1 MKKTLSNAFF
11 SVALSKKKIPS
22 SQKFLSALE
31 KDFYLFCL
39 FFLGVLASPQHLFA
53 QVNQAI
59 YVTGNEGYVEIPH
72 NNSFNF
78 TNNFSLEFWLRADA
92 TQADMSASYNN
103 ILVKSFNY
111 SGAIP
116 FGFQF
121 INTGVDAGKLKVIRK
136 NSTGASI
143 ANYLSINRI
152 DDGKFHHIA
161 FVKDSTSA
169 PASNLKLYVDGVLQ
183 GSGIADVTGTLNNN
197 NSLYLGRR
205 GDVANP
211 FSGAFDELKIWRTAR
226 TAANVV
232 SDMTSVLPSTML
244 GYYNME
250 TGLKN
255 KGSVLSVNGYLGGD
269 AAFFPTQKSYG
280 NALHFDGNND
290 FINMASNPG
299 TLSNQLT
306 VDAWI
311 RPETLSGTQT
321 IATQAGKWELK
332 LISGKIFFTLT
343 TTTGTILNIY
353 SNANLPSAEKWYH
366 IAAVFNGNGTN
377 NRIELYLNGEVE
389 NSIVL
394 GQNYSIATAGTG
406 MMIGASGSSSTPK
419 LLFKGMM
426 DEFNVWKTALS
437 EDNIITDMNKGDV
450 SANVNHLVYFP
461 FDQGTPAGSN
471 ATTTT
476 ATNVFANGNGV
487 LSNFAL
493 SGNTSNWV
501 ARAAY
506 LQSPNATLV
515 SGNNYTFEGSV
526 LQTGTGKVLGN
537 GFLLSN
543 SSISAYPAYNNATV
557 SVLQAEVDE
566 TNFEKNTTLTG
577 GSFIY
582 KSYVI
587 GTDGLVISG
596 QSTGPCVT
604 GFPVGN
610 ITFGTGSVSL
620 NTSWTSVVGATSYDW
635 TLVSPNSSLTTPEQQ
650 GSSTGTSVLL
660 KNLDPGSRY
669 YFYLR
674 ARCGGGVGEWVG
686 PAFFST
692 LSSPSLNA
700 DSLKND
706 AYIDIE
712 WSLPSAYFVQ
722 NSPLGVHIQLKN
734 GNTLLHEQSISD
746 YTPYQGATQPTFSFV
761 GNGNLS
767 QYYNVTNTN
776 TWAQMSAWTMET
788 WVKMGATNTYSTRL
802 FRKING
808 TGTFEIRVDSVDKQV
823 KLILNNTVYAFS
835 HSTLPVEQWFH
846 LAVSY
851 GNGAAQLYID
861 GTWAAMISLPAVQ
874 ISGGNYQALYAV
886 NQAQMAELRFWN
898 RVRTEEEIKYNKLIP
913 TFSGAIQNNLLVHWK
928 WQTATSV
935 PTDLATTY
943 DGIANTGALFQVG
956 GAQITSISNAT
967 YTATPYYTA
976 IHGTYRHYT
985 GPSAVKTYK
994 LNGYQ
999 IGSGTIIN
1007 AVYFPPQDTGKT
1019 LPYQALEWLKADS
1032 TPFNIALSWK
1042 NKSRMSEFFRIRRT
1056 DSNGLNSVTLAT
1068 VSGTDKIDSVLT
1080 YNDIYS
1086 LEDSAA
1092 LRSGTLYRYYVDTY
1106 SATFN
1111 SILDSLKYNVVNL
1124 PAINVTATDN
1134 LFPNKVNLSW
1144 NDLSAFGYQIRIDRD
1159 DETLA
1164 TLNPTVTSYTDL
1176 YPIYGKRHRYAV
1188 ILLDPASGEAVAA
1201 GFDRGGIQAKGA
1213 ISGSVYSLVGQYAIK
1228 NVRIRLTNLT
1238 NEAKDS
1244 TMTDA
1249 NGAFS
1254 FNQLYYGEVGNFT
1267 LSAYYPTDPSH
1278 RFVNSPRTLT
1288 LSDENYALT
1297 NVIFKDSATWTTDTT
1312 STGFTLSNFV
1322 ASPQNTQD
1330 KVNLSWNYSLSVGDT
1345 LRMNVYRDN
1354 VLIRVLN
1361 VTTGTNLSFADSLGK
1376 PGYVYDY
1383 SISAY
1388 KFQGS
1393 TVKVLNRVSENIT
1406 FPAQISPTAF
1416 VATANTALGI
1426 VNLSWAHS
1434 SQNYDGFRIYRAKQ
1448 TTIPSPPSDTVL
1460 IATLPKGT
1468 FAFKD
1473 KQTLYGTSAYKYVI
1487 RAYRTV
1493 ENLTFE
1499 SAKVSSGSVN
1509 YPTLPALSVLTATPT
1524 PNRNSVSLTW
1534 TLPTGS
1540 PLNDTTYNY
1549 DGYLVYRKKNTPA
1562 NSPYELIGRVYKHFA
1577 KAFED
1582 KTGIPNT
1589 AYTYQVKAFLL
1600 NKQPISQ
1607 IDTLLVS
1614 AGIIK
1619 AATYPIIKAPL
1630 SLVLSNNV
1638 NYVNL
1643 TWSPAISQ
1651 SGGARNFDGQT
1662 VYWKVGTGATDSA
1675 EIPIGQ
1681 STYTVYTNTTSATP
1695 TNFSVRSYRN
1705 IGGVKY
1711 SSTAISSN
1719 GYATGT
1725 NPSNLPLPQ
1734 QFKASQNLPAH
1745 IRLSWTY
1752 PDYILAEFRIYRN
1765 GTLMTILPNDAREYY
1780 DYTAANYQNYLYEIE
1795 ASYQQ
1800 TTTLKASAIGKRNT
1814 LSSLMGRVY
1823 ANNSLYGLPF
1833 IEVTISAQG
1842 YFARTFTDS
1851 TGFYRIDNL
1860 PTQQSLPITV
1870 SVDGGNT
1877 TFSSPNYP
1885 ASKTFFIDGERFKAY
1900 TMDFVSN
1907 YSPASKDINAIA
1919 SIQYVTAT
1927 PDPARKQVNIAWTPS
1942 NQNYDGF
1949 YVYRANSL
1957 MGTVNKNEAFV
1968 FNDTEGT
1975 PGINYLYLVVPYIN
1989 GENTALLGEPKS
2001 TNATYP
2007 SVESVVY
2014 LNANAKPLENAV
2026 ELNWSHLWANH
2037 TKYQISRNGDLMA
2050 ELPTSLPSTLTD
2062 TTGIPGQLYTYEVI
2076 AADSVNGAWVYSE
2089 PVTVQGTFP
2098 ILTDITDFSVQ
2109 IPDTILSCNAS
2120 ISRNHTLLQWSYP
2133 SACTGFWGYRNG
2145 ERVKIFSNTETSW
2158 RDSLGTPGSA
2168 SVYQVKAY
2176 LTRNNTNYSAEGLE
2190 QEVIYPAIAAPF
2202 GLTSQ
2207 AVQDSGKVLLAWQ
2220 YAENLINGFEI
2231 YRMSGNYGT
2240 ELIKTI
2246 KLDSIVSRF
2255 FTYWDISGVMN
2266 QAYTYNVKAYSKLN
2280 GITYYSDMS
2289 PCQPAAVTYP
2299 SIPAPVATSNAVATD
2314 GTYQNYVKLSW
2325 DYLADNLD
2333 GFNIYRGNLW
2343 LDSLGKGMRE
2353 YTDISNTPG
2362 VFNYQIKA
2370 YKWVKVNGN
2379 SLKVESLPLA
2389 DNGNIGQATVGTV
2402 NPLLATK
2409 GTLVA
2414 KVELNWVASGTVN
2427 IYRDNVQI
2435 GTTSADTY
2443 TDNNLTPGKHYI
2455 YEVGPN
2461 SNDRKAVEG
2470 WGLEDGY
2477 VSGSV
2482 KTQGTNTAL
2491 QGAIIEAKIK
2501 VGENTYY
2508 YKDTTDSNGNYAIS
2522 KIYYGEGTNNL
2533 IITANLTF
2541 CGAEH
2546 TFGDNPKVQL
2556 MSSSLHSFPQVNFFD
2571 LTKYKVK
2578 GNVKRAFSSC
2588 GLDSM
2593 RIYAK
2598 YEFTN
2603 NTTTNSTAV
2612 YTDKEGNYSIEV
2624 NPIQANLVRITI
2636 MIDSMKGNYKY
2647 RFEPQQAVT
2656 WTGQDLACLDQLNTL
2671 DFEDM
2676 LTYRIKISVV
2686 NGCGNAITGG
2696 RYNVQVQ
2703 SEEACYDR
2711 TFTVD
2716 QTTGILNAYLP
2727 AMPLN
2732 IRVYKV
2738 ENLTAETQL
2747 VVEYLKYRPIFMKLD
2762 SLVAIVNGNINNS
2775 QWAKLTDVKLTYHK
2789 PPRIVL
2795 AQGFSKYLCNNPE
2808 NAAIIQQA
2816 DKYTLKF
2823 QVLETFG
2830 TDCPV
2835 KNGYIKIKNAAAQEV
2850 NTTLNYNSQGVLD
2863 DYVFTAGNPN
2873 LVKPNIYNCQ
2883 VSYYNLSGE
2892 LLAETNLVII
2902 VEGTIQL
2909 PGSDVIVDVAGK
2921 KGIIPLPL
2929 YVLRDPPG
2937 DGSFSTIS
2945 KGSTLKKTISLSRE
2959 RSGGAGVYAVG
2970 ELIGAFIGVGWEST
2984 LIAGGG
2990 NSRENTWEV
2999 STTTTE
3005 DISTSAED
3013 WIIGEDA
3020 DIIIGAGLAMQYG
3033 LAKKIKVSGCNTT
3046 DSTIF
3051 ALGPNGINTT
3061 WIYTVFHIKALIA
3074 EDSLRIVRKDRIS
3087 ENGKLKSVEYSK
3099 AFFQNK
3105 IDNWKKILSYHKK
3118 ETLPYYNLCAIY
3130 PDDSLSDFQEEVY
3143 KKWQNGFCKL
3153 IRKNVAGAF
3162 VPKDNIVWNQDLVD
3176 KYNVAETVLKNVVKK
3191 GWETMPYDWEFS
3203 TSNLANRQHYIDEQY
3218 EAMHGIAA
3226 ENITYSAGVEYTKSI
3241 ESAKSSSTTFGASS
3255 LFSLDGAFG
3264 FAWKYEFLTS
3274 AAPLGLGFIFAGGG
3288 KTEGQILGK
3297 YEVNIDISESY
3308 ENALEN
3314 TNNIGYTLSDGD
3326 IGDQFSVTVI
3336 QGIEPNQTPYFSLLG
3351 GRSSCPDEAGTISR
3365 DFPDIKVIN
3374 PENGAAASEASLYN
3388 VDPETTAD
3396 FLLQFSNKSPFNETR
3411 SFFVYMANGIN
3422 VGNATVEIDGQN
3434 MGQFPI
3440 TLQPGQ
3446 TVQSQ
3451 VSFTKG
3457 SIQSDY
3463 DSIVF
3468 KIRPECQTEY
3478 FANNF
3483 PSTDPN
3489 TKIVLDFHFANPCS
3503 EIVLA
3508 EPEDNWV
3515 IQRRNFTSN
3524 VNQEALPIK
3533 VAGFDVESNDFKR
3546 IYFQYRRIGVQNDW
3560 QLVPNSFVNKDDLA
3574 EFVAANVFPN
3584 ETPYYWFIWDITDDF
3599 ERYPNGDYE
3608 LRVVAECQTNGKTVL
3623 SYSNRTTGV
3632 IDRNQ
3637 QLIGLPEPA
3646 DKMWTYGDEIS
3657 ISFVS
3662 DIACNLIDSSNFVV
3676 RNLNDLVNGVYSVVP
3691 GKVYCHNN
3699 KLSFIPNAD
3708 MRTFDGDTL
3717 QFTVSGV
3724 YDVTGQLLNDETW
3737 SFGVYARDLYMDNT
3751 KFDIQLYQGD
3761 ETTLISH
3768 FYNKKTIGSLT
3779 FDILGVNSV
3788 NGTYSNW
3795 FTARPPQGTITPGAN
3810 KAVYFD
3816 ISAANLDVGFYT
3828 VTFNVQDQSVPFT
3841 MYEKALTFNLEV
3853 LPKPTNWTV
3862 NPANFEHSM
3871 TVNANYH
3878 FTNPSTTN
3886 NTDTTDFISVWIEN
3900 ELRGVAKIE
3909 KIGTYYAAIINVYG
3923 NDADAGKALSFR
3935 VWDTSTGT
3943 EYDAFSTTPRT
3954 YLKDANIGSI
3964 ISPLILNVNQ
3974 VEDKVRYMYFNQGW
3988 NLFSFN
3994 SNKANDSLNKVLSS
4008 LHYLQNG
4015 EVIKTAIK
4023 AAIFNGTTWVTANGL
4038 YTTDIYHGYQMY
4050 LNHDDTLRITG
4061 TLSTTLSK
4069 DSLFSGW
4076 NLIAAPV
4083 TVPTSLETLLSASN
4097 FLSTAQPDSMILKT
4111 RNLPIESQ
4119 YQNMVAYYK
4128 ATQTP
4133 KWLYSNASGME
4144 SIRPNH
4150 GYWLRVNKKTNLC
4163 MSTTSCGGTITLRTG
4178 TNVVQPFDAF
4188 DRETW
4193 QVNPSD
4199 YEFNMLITGYIELD
4213 DELLIQ
4219 ENSKV
4224 AAYIGKE
4231 CRGLGELVY
4240 VPELKRYLL
4249 SMFVYANESEEISF
4263 RIYNPQNDR
4272 YYTHFEDV
4280 IFESDKLIG
4289 ALETPYRFSNLAPD
4303 NAFSAAAYP
4312 NPFQHKLNV
4321 DIVSDIE
4328 QDYIINLTDMM
4339 GRVIESTSLNET
4351 GTNHHIE
4358 IKTSDLKFVE
4368 GVYLLHIKG
4377 SKGEQKAVKVV
4388 YNP

>member
-1 MKKTLSNAFF
+1 MKKTLSNTFF

-22 SQKFLSALE
+22 SQKFLSALQ
-31 KDFYLFCL
+31 KDFYLLFL
-39 FFLGVLASPQHLFA
+39 FFLGVLASPQNMFG

-72 NNSFNF
+72 SNSFNF
-78 TNNFSLEFWLRADA
+78 TNNFTLEFWLRADA
-92 TQADMSASYNN
+92 VQADMSASYNN
-103 ILVKSFNY
+103 VLVKSYNY

-121 INTGVDAGKLKVIRK
+121 VNTGTDVGKLKVIRK

-152 DDGKFHHIA
+152 DDGKFHHVA
-161 FVKDSTSA
+161 FVKDSTS
-169 PASNLKLYVDGVLQ
+169 ASNLKLYVDGVLQ
-183 GSGIADVTGTLNNN
+183 GTGIADVTGTLNNN
-197 NSLYLGRR
+197 NSIYLGRR
-205 GDVANP
+205 GDVTNP

-299 TLSNQLT
+299 TLTNQLT

-332 LISGKIFFTLT
+332 LISGKIFFTLN
-343 TTTGTILNIY
+343 TTTGISLNIY

-377 NRIELYLNGEVE
+377 NRIELYLNGEIE

-394 GQNYSIATAGTG
+394 GQNYSVATAGTG

-437 EDNIITDMNKGDV
+437 EDNIITDMNKGDI
-450 SANVNHLVYFP
+450 SANTSHLVYFP

-471 ATTTT
+471 GATAS
-476 ATNVFANGNGV
+476 ATNIFANGNGV

-493 SGNTSNWV
+493 SGNASNWV

-506 LQSPNATLV
+506 LQSPNAALV

-543 SSISAYPAYNNATV
+543 SSISTYPAYNNATI
-557 SVLQAEVDE
+557 SVLQAPTGE
-566 TNFEKNTTLTG
+566 TNFEKNTTLAG
-577 GSFIY
+577 GNFTY

-620 NTSWTSVVGATSYDW
+620 NTSWTSVAGATSYDW
-635 TLVSPNSSLTTPEQQ
+635 ALVSPNSSLATPEQQ

-761 GNGNLS
+761 GNSNLS
-767 QYYNVTNTN
+767 QYYNVTNTS

-851 GNGAAQLYID
+851 GNSAAQLYID
-861 GTWAAMISLPAVQ
+861 GTWAATISLPAVQ
-874 ISGGNYQALYAV
+874 INGGNYQALYAV
-886 NQAQMAELRFWN
+886 NQAQMAEMRFWN

-943 DGIANTGALFQVG
+943 DGLANSGSLFQVG
-956 GAQITSISNAT
+956 GGQITSISNAN

-1019 LPYQALEWLKADS
+1019 LPYQSLEWVKADS

-1056 DSNGLNSVTLAT
+1056 ESNGQNALTLAT

-1164 TLNPTVTSYTDL
+1164 TLNPAVTSYTDL
-1176 YPIYGKRHRYAV
+1176 YPIYGKRHRYSV

-1201 GFDRGGIQAKGA
+1201 GFDRGGIQAKGT

-1254 FNQLYYGEVGNFT
+1254 FNQLYYGEAGDFT

-1297 NVIFKDSATWTTDTT
+1297 NVIFKDSAIWTTDTT

-1330 KVNLSWNYSLSVGDT
+1330 KVNLSWNYSLSIGDT
-1345 LRMNVYRDN
+1345 LRMNLYRDKE
-1354 VLIRVLN
+1354 LIRVLN
-1361 VTTGTNLSFADSLGK
+1361 VTAGTSISFSDSLGK
-1376 PGYVYDY
+1376 PNYVYDY

-1393 TVKVLNRVSENIT
+1393 TVKVLNRVQENIP
-1406 FPAQISPTAF
+1406 FPAQTSPTAF

-1426 VNLSWAHS
+1426 VNVSWAHS

-1448 TTIPSPPSDTVL
+1448 TANPSPPSDTVL

-1468 FAFKD
+1468 FTFKD
-1473 KQTLYGTSAYKYVI
+1473 KQTLYGTSGYKYVI

-1499 SAKVSSGSVN
+1499 SAKVFSGSVN
-1509 YPTLPALSVLTATPT
+1509 YPTLPSLSVLTATAT
-1524 PNRNSVSLTW
+1524 PNRNSVNLTW
-1534 TLPTGS
+1534 TLPAGS

-1549 DGYLVYRKKNTPA
+1549 DGYLIYRKKNVPT

-1577 KAFED
+1577 RTFED
-1582 KTGIPNT
+1582 KTGLPNT
-1589 AYTYQVKAFLL
+1589 GYTYQIRAFLL

-1607 IDTLLVS
+1607 VDTLLLS
-1614 AGIIK
+1614 TGITK
-1619 AATYPIIKAPL
+1619 TATYPIIKAPL

-1643 TWSPAISQ
+1643 TWSPATTQ

-1675 EIPIGQ
+1675 EIPVSQ
-1681 STYTVYTNTTSATP
+1681 NTYTVYTNTTSATP

-1705 IGGVKY
+1705 INGVKY

-1719 GYATGT
+1719 GFATGT

-1745 IRLSWTY
+1745 IRLSWSY

-1765 GTLMTILPNDAREYY
+1765 GTLMAILPNDAREYY

-1823 ANNSLYGLPF
+1823 ANSSLYGLPF

-1957 MGTVNKNEAFV
+1957 MGTVSKNEAFI

-1975 PGINYLYLVVPYIN
+1975 PGINYLYAVIPYMN
-1989 GENTALLGEPKS
+1989 GENTELLGGSKS
-2001 TNATYP
+2001 TNASYP
-2007 SVESVVY
+2007 AVEPVVY
-2014 LNANAKPLENAV
+2014 LNANPKPLLNAM

-2050 ELPTSLPSTLTD
+2050 EILTTLPSTLTD
-2062 TTGIPGQLYTYEVI
+2062 TTGIPGQLYTYELI
-2076 AADSVNGAWVYSE
+2076 AADSVNGAWVYAE

-2098 ILTDITDFSVQ
+2098 ILTDITDFNVQ
-2109 IPDTILSCNAS
+2109 IPDTTLSCTAT
-2120 ISRNHTLLQWSYP
+2120 ISRNHTYLQWSYP
-2133 SACTGFWGYRNG
+2133 SACTGFWVYRNG
-2145 ERVKIFSNTETSW
+2145 LLIHTLPNTETSW
-2158 RDSLGTPGSA
+2158 RDSTGTPGSA

-2202 GLTSQ
+2202 GLTYQ
-2207 AVQDSGKVLLAWQ
+2207 AVQDSGKVLLNWQ

-2231 YRMSGNYGT
+2231 YRMSAAYGT
-2240 ELIKTI
+2240 ELIKAI

-2255 FTYWDISGVMN
+2255 FSYWDISGVMN
-2266 QAYTYNVKAYSKLN
+2266 QAYTYNVKAYSKRN

-2299 SIPAPVATSNAVATD
+2299 SIPAPVASSNPVATD

-2325 DYLADNLD
+2325 DYLAENLD
-2333 GFNIYRGNLW
+2333 GFNLYRGTTW
-2343 LDSLGKGMRE
+2343 IDSLGKGMRE

-2370 YKWVKVNGN
+2370 YKWVKVNG
-2379 SLKVESLPLA
+2379 SYIKIESAPLS
-2389 DNGNIGQATVGTV
+2389 DNGNIGQATAGTV

-2414 KVELNWVASGTVN
+2414 KVELNWVSPGAVI
-2427 IYRDNVQI
+2427 IYRDGVQI
-2435 GTTSADTY
+2435 ATTSADTY
-2443 TDNNLTPGKHYI
+2443 TDNNLIPGKHYI
-2455 YEVGPN
+2455 YEVGIN
-2461 SNDRKAVEG
+2461 SSDRRAVEG

-2477 VSGSV
+2477 ISGFV

-2491 QGAIIEAKIK
+2491 EGAIIEAKIK

-2508 YKDTTDSNGNYAIS
+2508 YQDVTDSNGNYAIS
-2522 KIYYGEGTNNL
+2522 KIYYGEGTNSL
-2533 IITANLTF
+2533 TVTPNLTF

-2546 TFGDNPKVQL
+2546 TFSENYRVL
-2556 MSSSLHSFPQVNFFD
+2556 SISSSIPTFQQINFYD
-2571 LTKYKVK
+2571 VTKYKVK
-2578 GNVKRAFSSC
+2578 GNVKRQYSSC

-2598 YEFTN
+2598 YEFAN
-2603 NTTTNSTAV
+2603 NTTSNSLTEV
-2612 YTDKEGNYSIEV
+2612 YTDKEGNYMLEV
-2624 NPIQANLVRITI
+2624 NPIQANLVKMTI
-2636 MIDSMKGNYKY
+2636 MIDSVKGNNKY
-2647 RFEPQQAVT
+2647 RFAPQQTTT
-2656 WTGQDLACLDQLNTL
+2656 WTGQDLACLDQLTTL
-2671 DFEDM
+2671 DFEDV
-2676 LTYRIKISVV
+2676 LTYPVKISVV
-2686 NGCGNAITGG
+2686 NGCGNPLTGG

-2703 SEEACYDR
+2703 SQEACYDR

-2762 SLVAIVNGNINNS
+2762 SLVAIVNGNVNSS
-2775 QWAKLTDVKLTYHK
+2775 QWASLTDVKLAYHK

-2795 AQGFSKYLCNNPE
+2795 TKGFSKYLCDNPE
-2808 NAAIIQQA
+2808 NAAIVQQA
-2816 DKYTLKF
+2816 ENYTLKF

-2835 KNGYIKIKNAAAQEV
+2835 KSGYIKIRNAAASET
-2850 NTTLNYNSQGVLD
+2850 NALLNYNSNGVLD

-2873 LVKPNIYNCQ
+2873 LVKPNTYSCT
-2883 VSYYNLSGE
+2883 VSYYNLNGE
-2892 LLAETNLVII
+2892 LLAESNLLII
-2902 VEGTIQL
+2902 VEGSIQL
-2909 PGSDVIVDVAGK
+2909 PGSDVIVDVAGNA
-2921 KGIIPLPL
+2921 GTVPLPL

-2937 DGSFSTIS
+2937 DGSSSTIS
-2945 KGSTLKKTISLSRE
+2945 KGSKITKTISLSRE
-2959 RSGGAGVYAVG
+2959 FSAGAGIYSEGHVVVT
-2970 ELIGAFIGVGWEST
+2970 GVG
-2984 LIAGGG
+2984 GG
-2990 NSRENTWEV
+2990 WEV
-2999 STTTTE
+2999 GFLAGKGHGKEHVWEVTTTTTT
-3005 DISTSAED
+3005 DISTFSGD
-3013 WIIGEDA
+3013 FPVGVDA
-3020 DIIIGAGLAMQYG
+3020 DLIVGAGLAMQYG
-3033 LAKKIKVSGCNTT
+3033 LAKKIKVSGCDIT

-3051 ALGPNGINTT
+3051 ALGPNGISTT
-3061 WIYTVFHIKALIA
+3061 WMYTVSHINALIV
-3074 EDSLRIVRKDRIS
+3074 ELNMRIDNKERIS
-3087 ENGKLKSVEYSK
+3087 ENGKLKSVEYSS
-3099 AFFQNK
+3099 AFFKNK
-3105 IDNWKKILSYHKK
+3105 RDNWKKVLEYHKK
-3118 ETLPYYNLCAIY
+3118 ETMPYYNLCTST
-3130 PDDSLSDFQEEVY
+3130 PSVSLSPAQAEIY
-3143 KKWQNGFCKL
+3143 STWQNGFCKL
-3153 IRKNVAGAF
+3153 IRKNSTGVF
-3162 VPKDNIVWNQDLVD
+3162 EPKDNIVWNQELVD
-3176 KYNVAETVLKNVVKK
+3176 KYNVAETVLKNVVKDN
-3191 GWETMPYDWEFS
+3191 WNNMPYDWEFS
-3203 TSNLANRQHYIDEQY
+3203 ESNLAKRQYYIDAQY

-3226 ENITYSAGVEYTKSI
+3226 ENITFSSGADYTHTI
-3241 ESAKSSSTTFGASS
+3241 ESAKASS
-3255 LFSLDGAFG
+3255 KTLSTSTMFSLESKIGLLLQHEIG
-3264 FAWKYEFLTS
+3264 TS
-3274 AAPLGLGFIFAGGG
+3274 LAPLGIGLVNGDDVISIAGS
-3288 KTEGQILGK
+3288 ILA
-3297 YEVNIDISESY
+3297 NIALDINISESY

-3314 TNNIGYTLSDGD
+3314 TNNISYTLADD
-3326 IGDQFSVTVI
+3326 DAYDQFSVTVI

-3351 GRSSCPDEAGTISR
+3351 GRSSCPDEAGTIFNDDPHINLLKNGGTTKR
-3365 DFPDIKVIN
+3365 DEAFVIDPDGHATFKLLVSNDNPFHSTRDIAIRQIVGSNKSGAVLKIFGQPFFDNLFTNVSPYEPLQIDLTVERGLDEYVYEDIKVMVLPICY
-3374 PENGAAASEASLYN
+3374 L
-3388 VDPETTAD
+3388 DPSIT
-3396 FLLQFSNKSPFNETR
+3396 
-3411 SFFVYMANGIN
+3411 Y
-3422 VGNATVEIDGQN
+3422 
-3434 MGQFPI
+3434 
-3440 TLQPGQ
+3440 TLQNSD
-3446 TVQSQ
+3446 TVTFS
-3451 VSFTKG
+3451 V
-3457 SIQSDY
+3457 
-3463 DSIVF
+3463 
-3468 KIRPECQTEY
+3468 Y
-3478 FANNF
+3478 FN
-3483 PSTDPN
+3483 
-3489 TKIVLDFHFANPCS
+3489 NPCS

-3533 VAGFDVESNDFKR
+3533 VAGFDVESPDFQR

-3574 EFVAANVFPN
+3574 EFVAANVFPQ

-3599 ERYPNGDYE
+3599 ERYPNGNYE

-3623 SYSNRTTGV
+3623 SYSNKTTGV

-3646 DKMWTYGDEIS
+3646 DKMWTYGDEIA

-3676 RNLNDLVNGVYSVVP
+3676 RNLNNLVNGIYSVVP

-3724 YDVTGQLLNDETW
+3724 YDVTGALLNDETW

-3768 FYNKKTIGSLT
+3768 FYNKKTSGSLT
-3779 FDILGVNSV
+3779 FDILGLNSV

-3795 FTARPPQGTITPGAN
+3795 FTARPPQGTITAGTN
-3810 KAVYFD
+3810 KVVYFD
-3816 ISAANLDVGFYT
+3816 INAANLDVGFYT
-3828 VTFNVQDQSVPFT
+3828 VTFDVQDQSSPFS

-3853 LPKPTNWTV
+3853 LPKPTNWVV

-3871 TVNANYH
+3871 TVNANYR
-3878 FTNPSTTN
+3878 FTNPITTN

-3900 ELRGVAKIE
+3900 ELRGTAKVE
-3909 KIGTYYAAIINVYG
+3909 KIGTYYAAIINVFG
-3923 NDADAGKALSFR
+3923 NDSDAGKALSFR
-3935 VWDTSTGT
+3935 VWDSSTGT

-3954 YLKDANIGSI
+3954 YTKDANIASI
-3964 ISPLILNVNQ
+3964 INPLILNVNQ
-3974 VEDKVRYMYFNQGW
+3974 VEDKVRYMYFNEGW

-4008 LHYLQNG
+4008 LRYLQGG
-4015 EVIKTAIK
+4015 EVIKTATK
-4023 AAIFNGTTWVTANGL
+4023 AATFNGNTWITANGF

-4061 TLSTTLSK
+4061 TLPITIPK

-4097 FLSTAQPDSMILKT
+4097 FLSSAQPDSMILKT
-4111 RNLPIESQ
+4111 RNLPTESQ
-4119 YQNMVAYYK
+4119 YQNMIAYYK

-4163 MSTTSCGGTITLRTG
+4163 MSTTTCGNTIILRTG
-4178 TNVVQPFDAF
+4178 SNVTQSFDAF
-4188 DRETW
+4188 DVETW

-4199 YEFNMLITGYIELD
+4199 YEFNMLLTAYIELD
-4213 DELLIQ
+4213 NELLIQ
-4219 ENSKV
+4219 EHSKV
-4224 AAYIGKE
+4224 AAYMGKE

-4249 SMFVYANESEEISF
+4249 SMFVYANEIDEQISF

-4272 YYTHFEDV
+4272 YYAHFEAV
-4280 IFESDKLIG
+4280 TFESDNLMG
-4289 ALETPYRFSNLAPD
+4289 TLEMPYRFSNLAPD
-4303 NAFSAAAYP
+4303 NAFSAEAYP
-4312 NPFQHKLNV
+4312 NPFQHKLNL
-4321 DIVSDIE
+4321 DIISDIE
-4328 QDYIINLTDMM
+4328 QDYIVNLTDMM
-4339 GRVIESTSLNET
+4339 GRVIMTTTLNET

-4358 IKTSDLKFVE
+4358 IKTSDAKLVE

-4377 SKGEQKAVKVV
+4377 SKGEQKAVKVI